1 MKNILS
7 TPASLLMLV
16 LSVGLLSPLA
26 EARDDDSE
34 CRSQALVTLA
44 NSGVHGRATLC
55 TTARGVRAK
64 IQTKG
69 LTPGTAYTTWFFYF
83 DNSSLCTG
91 GGPGVCGGKDL
102 GFGDPSANPLGV
114 FGRLDSTVADEN
126 GKETFSGRAGSLRFS
141 SGSQV
146 WLYLE
151 SHGPAVTTDNR
162 RLARQQLTPE
172 DPAGGAPNL
181 GNVVDGAGG
190 TADAAIAIFDIP

>member
-26 EARDDDSE
+26 QARDDDSE

-64 IQTKG
+64 IKTKG
-69 LTPGTAYTTWFFYF
+69 LTPGTAYTSWFFYF

-91 GGPGVCGGKDL
+91 GGPGVCEGKDL

-151 SHGPAVTTDNR
+151 SHGPAVTNDNR
-162 RLARQQLTPE
+162 LLALQQLTSE
-172 DPAGGAPNL
+172 DPPAGPPNL
-181 GNVVDGAGG
+181 SN
-190 TADAAIAIFDIP
+190 AIAIFDIP

>member
-1 MKNILS
+1 
-7 TPASLLMLV
+7 MLV

-34 CRSQALVTLA
+34 CRSQALTTLA

-64 IQTKG
+64 LKTKG
-69 LTPGTAYTTWFFYF
+69 LTPGNAYTSWFFYF
-83 DNSSLCTG
+83 DKPSLCID
-91 GGPGVCGGKDL
+91 GGPGVCGPKDL
-102 GFGDPSANPLGV
+102 GLGDPSANPLGN
-114 FGRLDSTVADEN
+114 FGRLDSTVADKN
-126 GKETFSGRAGSLRFS
+126 GQETFSGRAGSLRFS
-141 SGSQV
+141 KGSQV

-151 SHGPAVTTDNR
+151 SHGRAVTTDNR

-172 DPAGGAPNL
+172 DPAAGKPQM
-181 GNVVDGAGG
+181 GNVVDGFGD

>member
-7 TPASLLMLV
+7 TPATLLMLV

-34 CRSQALVTLA
+34 CRSQALTTLA

-64 IQTKG
+64 LKTKG
-69 LTPGTAYTTWFFYF
+69 LTPGNAYTTWFFYF
-83 DNSSLCTG
+83 DDSLHCS
-91 GGPGVCGGKDL
+91 GGPRVCGAKDL
-102 GFGDPSANPLGV
+102 GLNDPSANPLGN

-126 GKETFSGRAGSLRFS
+126 GKETFSGRVGSLRFS
-141 SGSQV
+141 RGSQV

-151 SHGPAVTTDNR
+151 SHGPAVTHDNR
-162 RLARQQLTPE
+162 RRARQQLTPE
-172 DPAGGAPNL
+172 DPAAGAPQL
-181 GNVVDGAGG
+181 GNVVDG
-190 TADAAIAIFDIP
+190 TKFTLNAIAIFDIP

>member
-26 EARDDDSE
+26 QARDDDSE
-34 CRSQALVTLA
+34 CRSQALITLGD
-44 NSGVHGRATLC
+44 SGVHGRATFC

-64 IQTKG
+64 IKTKG
-69 LTPGTAYTTWFFYF
+69 LTPGTAYTTWFFYI
-83 DNSSLCTG
+83 DNPSLCS
-91 GGPGVCGGKDL
+91 GGPGVCGDADVGI
-102 GFGDPSANPLGV
+102 GGPPNPLGV

-146 WLYLE
+146 WLVVV

-172 DPAGGAPNL
+172 DPLAGAPSL
-181 GNVVDGAGG
+181 GVVGEPEGSG
-190 TADAAIAIFDIP
+190 NAIAVFNIP